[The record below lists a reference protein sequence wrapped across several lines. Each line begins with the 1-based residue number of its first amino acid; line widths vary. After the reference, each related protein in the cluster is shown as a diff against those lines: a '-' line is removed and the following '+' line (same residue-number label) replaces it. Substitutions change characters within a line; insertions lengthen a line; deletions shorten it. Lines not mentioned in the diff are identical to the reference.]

1 MMQTYNDRFSTLTP
15 AFYVLCLLSVGLII
29 QGCNG
34 NATIRVPAIE
44 VQQEPDLKQERDS
57 DLEPEP
63 DSEIV
68 KPEVMPPVQRH
79 NSGSTTQHA
88 LVVGINQYQYADGL
102 HLKNLGGAVNDAEL
116 LTEVLRRT
124 QVQLPAERVLLDA
137 QATRTNVIRAWRN
150 MVKQAN
156 PGDTLIFTFS
166 GHGGQQS
173 DTVPLDEKD
182 NKDETLMFH
191 DFNPYK
197 PNQGRIT
204 DDELYGI
211 FEEARDYKILFLA
224 DACHSSGM
232 VRATLRTSGRFRTG
246 GFWEIQQEEPPPS
259 PVLPTQSDEDRSLA
273 HVTLITAV
281 DSDILKVPETTL
293 NNKWYGA
300 LSWFFAQALSG
311 EADGN
316 KNGRLERNELSSFLR
331 EKVRKKMNH
340 LQTPKLLPRADKQSV
355 IRLSYKSVF
364 EPPPVHLNISDI
376 AIVAENGRVPSGL
389 KHIQVAN
396 TSLAHSLRFVIKN
409 GQIDVLN
416 NTGDKISTLHSTAL
430 HLWQRVIDK
439 ARLLNA
445 LDTQFDMRR
454 QPIHITLRE
463 GDKLHKKGEV
473 LHFSVAPG
481 DTKEGLNALTLF
493 NLAGNGELQFLYPL
507 IEYKDPTVVKHFPH
521 NLPPTKVAPPFGGDN
536 LVAVLCEKPATGL
549 HTLLAENQPAIPK
562 HEQILSQ
569 LRKDNNRC
577 QVGQYAFF
585 SSE

>member
-1 MMQTYNDRFSTLTP
+1 MQTYNKRFSTLTP
-15 AFYVLCLLSVGLII
+15 AFYVLCLLSVGLMI
-29 QGCNG
+29 QGCIQNVTMRG
-34 NATIRVPAIE
+34 TTPTKLAPPPPDFDKPSGLETEQTQVTSSLPS
-44 VQQEPDLKQERDS
+44 VQP
-57 DLEPEP
+57 
-63 DSEIV
+63 
-68 KPEVMPPVQRH
+68 H
-79 NSGSTTQHA
+79 NSGSTSQHA
-88 LVVGINQYQYADGL
+88 LVVGINQYQYADGQY
-102 HLKNLGGAVNDAEL
+102 LKNLGGAVNDAEL
-116 LTEVLRRT
+116 LSEVLRRT
-124 QVQLPAERVLLDA
+124 QVQLPDERILLDA
-137 QATRTNVIRAWRN
+137 QATRANVIRAWRN

-156 PGDTLIFTFS
+156 PGDTLILTFS

-173 DTVPLDEKD
+173 DAAPLDERD
-182 NKDETLMFH
+182 NRDETLMFH

-211 FEEARDYKILFLA
+211 FEQARDYKILFLV

-232 VRATLRTSGRFRTG
+232 VRATAQTSGRFRTG
-246 GFWEIQQEEPPPS
+246 GFWEIQPEEPPPFQ
-259 PVLPTQSDEDRSLA
+259 VLPTQSDEDKSLA

-281 DSDILKVPETTL
+281 DSDILQVPETQL
-293 NNKWYGA
+293 NNKWHGA

-316 KNGRLERNELSSFLR
+316 KNGHLERNELDRFLR
-331 EKVRKKMNH
+331 EKIRKKMNH
-340 LQTPKLLPRADKQSV
+340 LQTPKLLPRADKRSV
-355 IRLSYKSVF
+355 IKLPSGSVF
-364 EPPPVHLNISDI
+364 EPPSVQTNISDI
-376 AIVAENGRVPSGL
+376 AIVVENGRVPSGL
-389 KHIQVAN
+389 KHIQVTH
-396 TSLAHSLRFVIKN
+396 TSQAVLHFVIRK
-409 GQIDVLN
+409 GQIEVLN
-416 NTGDKISTLHSTAL
+416 NTGDKITTLRNAAL
-430 HLWQRVIDK
+430 HLWQPVIDK

-454 QPIHITLRE
+454 KPIRITLRE

-493 NLAGNGELQFLYPL
+493 NLAGDGELQFLYPL
-507 IEYKDPTVVKHFPH
+507 IEYKEPTVVKQFPH
-521 NLPPTKVAPPFGGDN
+521 NLPPTKVTAPFGGDN

-562 HEQILSQ
+562 PGQILSQ

-585 SSE
+585 SGE